1 MEQDKALDKKLWQQV
16 TKRIGNNLDYDDFLI
31 MCKLHAKYK
40 KHKYHEPNFC
50 SCNAKRINQWIKE
63 ESECLK

>member
-1 MEQDKALDKKLWQQV
+1 MEQDKIIDRKIWAEISPNIKREMVYEDFQV
-16 TKRIGNNLDYDDFLI
+16 
-31 MCKLHAKYK
+31 MCSLHAKYM

-63 ESECLK
+63 VNKCLI

>member
-1 MEQDKALDKKLWQQV
+1 MEQDKIVDRKVWNKIASTL
-16 TKRIGNNLDYDDFLI
+16 KREMVYEDFQL

-50 SCNAKRINQWIKE
+50 SCNAKQINNWIKE
-63 ESECLK
+63 VSECLK

>member
-16 TKRIGNNLDYDDFLI
+16 TKRIGNNLDHDDFLI

-50 SCNAKRINQWIKE
+50 SCNAKRMNPWIKE
-63 ESECLK
+63 GSEGLK